1 MPKCETSGYIAS
13 HRRLTE
19 SKPAMSLSIA
29 SLQRSPPWL
38 APLLLLCIGLLCS
51 PAWSQSPITLNADA
65 EVDIASRGQL
75 YLAQEDTPPASPA
88 ALGAWLAKQKQV
100 DRVSLFGGSYWFHA
114 TVQND
119 TQQTR
124 WVIDPTG
131 TLMERIEVRV
141 YAPGQP
147 VQSFI
152 TGYSANSSYMLHYGG
167 NVELPIGAQAQ
178 VLLRI
183 ESRYFARYPSVY
195 VASQAGYRKT
205 VISENVLTLCALGA
219 MLTLA
224 LYNMFVFI
232 GVRDKSMLYYALYL
246 LTATVSWALTLH
258 VVSDWLGWRG
268 LSWHYVAFFLGAV
281 FNTMFFL
288 EFLHLKEHAPRLAW
302 IARCNILVALA
313 LMPICFLSVA
323 YAHLLATAV
332 ISVTLTL
339 ALVSGMIRLGQ
350 GFLPAR
356 YFLAAF
362 LALLLPAIL
371 ILPANF
377 GLVPSVMRNIELFTL
392 LGATTDAVLLAFA
405 LADKI
410 RLLGREKDNYLKQ
423 LNDALTQASTDSLTG
438 IANRHAFDRTLH
450 GMTVASTDAEA
461 PQRIMLVMIDLDG
474 LKRINDERGHAHG
487 DALLREFAQALS
499 VLKEDGMSVF
509 RLGGD
514 EFAVLGE
521 RPQEELARHKIN
533 QIEARLHD
541 AGFPN
546 CGISYGIAFGSEI
559 NSGSQLLMHADARMY
574 LHKTTKRTQ
583 PA

>member
-1 MPKCETSGYIAS
+1 MS
-13 HRRLTE
+13 RRFPGV
-19 SKPAMSLSIA
+19 SV
-29 SLQRSPPWL
+29 
-38 APLLLLCIGLLCS
+38 APLWLQWLVLAAALQWGAAAAQ
-51 PAWSQSPITLNADA
+51 PAVSLNA
-65 EVDIASRGQL
+65 EVESEISARGQF
-75 YLAQEDTPPASPA
+75 YVAQEDAPPTSASELP
-88 ALGAWLAKQKQV
+88 AWLAQQKTV
-100 DRVSLFGGSYWFHA
+100 ERVSLFGGSYWFHA

-119 TQQTR
+119 SPQTR

-141 YAPGQP
+141 YMPRQP
-147 VQSFI
+147 VQSFV
-152 TGYSANSSYMLHYGG
+152 TGYSGSGSYMLHYGG
-167 NVELPIGAQAQ
+167 NVELPQGARAQ
-178 VLLRI
+178 ILLRI
-183 ESRYFARYPSVY
+183 ESRYFARYPSIY
-195 VASQAGYRKT
+195 VASQASYRKT

-224 LYNMFVFI
+224 LYNLFVYL
-232 GVRDKSMLYYALYL
+232 GVRDRAMLYYALYL
-246 LTATVSWALTLH
+246 LTATASWGMTLH
-258 VVSDWLGWRG
+258 VSSDWLGWRG

-288 EFLHLKEHAPRLAW
+288 EFLKLKEHAPRLAW
-302 IARCNILVALA
+302 VARGNMYAAIALLPV
-313 LMPICFLSVA
+313 CFVSVA

-362 LALLLPAIL
+362 FALLLPAVL

-392 LGATTDAVLLAFA
+392 LGATADAVLLAFA

-410 RLLGREKDNYLKQ
+410 RLLGREKDEYLNR
-423 LNDALTQASTDSLTG
+423 LNAALTQASTDSLTG
-438 IANRHAFDRTLH
+438 ISNRHAFDRTLAT
-450 GMTVASTDAEA
+450 MTASAADAEA
-461 PQRIMLVMIDLDG
+461 PGRTMLVMIDLDG
-474 LKRINDERGHAHG
+474 LKLINDKHGHAHG
-487 DALLREFAQALS
+487 DGLLREFAQQLS
-499 VLKEDGMSVF
+499 VLKSDGMSVF

-514 EFAVLGE
+514 EFAVLGD
-521 RPQEELARHKIN
+521 RSQEDLARHTLH
-533 QIEARLHD
+533 QVERRLHE
-541 AGFPN
+541 AGFPDS
-546 CGISYGIAFGSEI
+546 GISYGIAFGSEI

>member
-1 MPKCETSGYIAS
+1 MPG
-13 HRRLTE
+13 
-19 SKPAMSLSIA
+19 LS
-29 SLQRSPPWL
+29 SSPL
-38 APLLLLCIGLLCS
+38 GRALRGLLIACAVLATWLCGTPVHAQ
-51 PAWSQSPITLNADA
+51 PAPISLNADA
-65 EVDIASRGQL
+65 ESEISTRGQL
-75 YLAQEDTPPASPA
+75 YAAQDEAPPADASQLA
-88 ALGAWLAKQKQV
+88 AWLAKHKQV
-100 DRVSLFGGSYWFHA
+100 ERVSLFGGAYWFFA
-114 TVQND
+114 TIQND
-119 TQQTR
+119 TLQTR
-124 WVIDPTG
+124 WVVDPTG

-141 YAPGQP
+141 YAEGRP

-183 ESRYFARYPSVY
+183 ESRYFARYPSIY

-246 LTATVSWALTLH
+246 LTATVSWAMTLH
-258 VVSDWLGWRG
+258 VASDWLGWRG

-302 IARCNILVALA
+302 IARGNILVALA
-313 LMPICFLSVA
+313 LMPVCFLSVA

-438 IANRHAFDRTLH
+438 IANRHAFDRTLN

-521 RPQEELARHKIN
+521 RPQEELARQKIN
-533 QIEARLHD
+533 LIERRLHD

-574 LHKTTKRTQ
+574 LHKTAKRTQ

>member
-1 MPKCETSGYIAS
+1 MFK
-13 HRRLTE
+13 HL
-19 SKPAMSLSIA
+19 L
-29 SLQRSPPWL
+29 LWL
-38 APLLLLCIGLLCS
+38 ALAAGLWCGAAS
-51 PAWSQSPITLNADA
+51 AQSPVSLNAEVEA
-65 EVDIASRGQL
+65 EISARGQL
-75 YLAQEDTPPASPA
+75 YVAQEDTPPASPA
-88 ALGAWLAKQKQV
+88 ALGPWLAKQKQV
-100 DRVSLFGGSYWFHA
+100 ERVSLFGGSYWFLA

-119 TQQTR
+119 TLQTR

-131 TLMERIEVRV
+131 ALMERIEVRV
-141 YAPGQP
+141 YAAGHP

-152 TGYSANSSYMLHYGG
+152 TGYNANSSYMLHYGG
-167 NVELPIGAQAQ
+167 NVELPIGGQAQ

-183 ESRYFARYPSVY
+183 ESRYFARYPSIY
-195 VASQAGYRKT
+195 VASQANYRKT

-224 LYNMFVFI
+224 LYNLFVYL
-232 GVRDKSMLYYALYL
+232 GVRDRAMLYYAMYL
-246 LTATVSWALTLH
+246 LAATASWAMTLH
-258 VVSDWLGWRG
+258 VASDWLGWRG

-288 EFLHLKEHAPRLAW
+288 EFLHLREHAPRLAW
-302 IARCNILVALA
+302 VARGNMFVALA
-313 LMPICFLSVA
+313 LLPICFLSVA

-362 LALLLPAIL
+362 FALLLPAVL

-410 RLLGREKDNYLKQ
+410 RLLGREKDNYLLQ

-438 IANRHAFDRTLH
+438 IANRHAFDRTITA
-450 GMTVASTDAEA
+450 MTAASADTET

-474 LKRINDERGHAHG
+474 LKRINDEHGHAHG
-487 DALLREFAQALS
+487 DGLLREFAQQLSALKS
-499 VLKEDGMSVF
+499 DGMSVF

-521 RPQEELARHKIN
+521 RSQEDLARHKLN
-533 QIEARLHD
+533 QIERLLHE
-541 AGFPN
+541 AGFPG

-574 LHKTTKRTQ
+574 LHKTTKKS
-583 PA
+583 PATAHTPAPEGRRS

>member
-1 MPKCETSGYIAS
+1 MSRSLLNLLVLATSF
-13 HRRLTE
+13 
-19 SKPAMSLSIA
+19 
-29 SLQRSPPWL
+29 
-38 APLLLLCIGLLCS
+38 LCS
-51 PAWSQSPITLNADA
+51 LAWGHSLIALNANV
-65 EVDIASRGQL
+65 ETEIASRGQL
-75 YLAQEDTPPASPA
+75 YVAQDDTPPASPA
-88 ALGAWLAKQKQV
+88 QLSAWLAKQKPV
-100 DRVSLFGGSYWFHA
+100 ERVSLFGGSYWFLA

-131 TLMERIEVRV
+131 ALMERIEVRV
-141 YAPGQP
+141 YTAEDQP

-167 NVELPIGAQAQ
+167 NVELAIGARAQ

-183 ESRYFARYPSVY
+183 ESRYFARYPSIY
-195 VASQAGYRKT
+195 VASQASYRKT

-224 LYNMFVFI
+224 LYNLFVYF
-232 GVRDKSMLYYALYL
+232 GVRDRAMLYYALYL
-246 LTATVSWALTLH
+246 LTATISWGLTLH
-258 VVSDWLGWRG
+258 VASDWLGWRG

-281 FNTMFFL
+281 FNTQFFL
-288 EFLHLKEHAPRLAW
+288 EFLRLKTHAPRLAW
-302 IARCNILVALA
+302 VARGNMFVALA
-313 LMPICFLSVA
+313 LLPICFLSVA

-339 ALVSGMIRLGQ
+339 ALVSGMIRLAQ

-362 LALLLPAIL
+362 FALLLPAVL

-410 RLLGREKDNYLKQ
+410 RLLGREKDEYLHK

-438 IANRHAFDRTLH
+438 IANRHAFDRTLST
-450 GMTVASTDAEA
+450 MTIATPDSEA

-474 LKRINDERGHAHG
+474 LKRINDKRGHVHG
-487 DALLREFAQALS
+487 DALLREFAQQLS
-499 VLKEDGMSVF
+499 LLKSDGMNVF

-521 RPQEELARHKIN
+521 RTQEDLVRHKLN
-533 QIEARLHD
+533 QIERHLHE
-541 AGFPN
+541 AGFPDS
-546 CGISYGIAFGSEI
+546 GISYGIAFGSEI

-574 LHKTTKRTQ
+574 LHKTTKKSPPVAFA
-583 PA
+583 PAPEGRHP

>member
-1 MPKCETSGYIAS
+1 
-13 HRRLTE
+13 
-19 SKPAMSLSIA
+19 MSLPSTSSFNA
-29 SLQRSPPWL
+29 LPWL
-38 APLLLLCIGLLCS
+38 RAWVITTGLVLCGLS
-51 PAWSQSPITLNADA
+51 WGQTPITLNADV
-65 EVDIASRGQL
+65 ESEIASRGQL
-75 YLAQEDTPPASPA
+75 YIAQEEVAPATA
-88 ALGAWLAKQKQV
+88 AELAPWLARQKQV
-100 DRVSLFGGSYWFHA
+100 ERVSLFGGAYWFHA

-119 TQQTR
+119 TQQTH
-124 WVIDPTG
+124 WVVDPTG

-141 YAPGQP
+141 YSPSRTL
-147 VQSFI
+147 QSFI
-152 TGYSANSSYMLHYGG
+152 TGYNANSSYMLHYGG
-167 NVELPIGAQAQ
+167 NVELAPGEQAQ
-178 VLLRI
+178 ILLRI

-195 VASQAGYRKT
+195 VSSQAAYRKT

-219 MLTLA
+219 LLTLA
-224 LYNMFVFI
+224 LYNLFVYF
-232 GVRDKSMLYYALYL
+232 GVRDRSMLYYALYL
-246 LTATVSWALTLH
+246 LTATASWGMTLH

-288 EFLHLKEHAPRLAW
+288 EFLHLKEHAPRLALV
-302 IARCNILVALA
+302 ARGNMLAALA
-313 LMPICFLSVA
+313 LMPVCFVSVA

-332 ISVTLTL
+332 ISVTLSL

-350 GFLPAR
+350 GYLPAR

-362 LALLLPAIL
+362 FALLLPAVL

-410 RLLGREKDNYLKQ
+410 RLLGREKDEYLNQ
-423 LNDALTQASTDSLTG
+423 LNQALTLASTDSLTG
-438 IANRHAFDRTLH
+438 IANRHAFDRAINT
-450 GMTVASTDAEA
+450 MTTAAPDSET
-461 PQRIMLVMIDLDG
+461 PQRTMLVMIDLDG
-474 LKRINDERGHAHG
+474 LKRINDEHGHAHG
-487 DALLREFAQALS
+487 DGLLREFAQQLS
-499 VLKEDGMSVF
+499 VLKNDGMGVF

-514 EFAVLGE
+514 EFAVIGDIG
-521 RPQEELARHKIN
+521 QEDAARQAIN
-533 QIEARLHD
+533 QMERKLHE

>member
-1 MPKCETSGYIAS
+1 MFKA
-13 HRRLTE
+13 LFQWLLL
-19 SKPAMSLSIA
+19 AA
-29 SLQRSPPWL
+29 SLL
-38 APLLLLCIGLLCS
+38 GGT
-51 PAWSQSPITLNADA
+51 AWGQSPISLNAQA
-65 EVDIASRGQL
+65 EVEISARGQL
-75 YLAQEDTPPASPA
+75 YVAQDDTPPASAA
-88 ALGAWLAKQKQV
+88 ALGPWLARQKTV
-100 DRVSLFGGSYWFHA
+100 ERVSLFGGSYWFFA

-119 TQQTR
+119 TLQTR

-141 YAPGQP
+141 YAAGSP

-152 TGYSANSSYMLHYGG
+152 TGYNANSSYMLHYGG
-167 NVELPIGAQAQ
+167 NVELQPGARAQ

-183 ESRYFARYPSVY
+183 ESRYFARYPSIY
-195 VASQAGYRKT
+195 VASQAAYRKT

-224 LYNMFVFI
+224 LYNLFVYL
-232 GVRDKSMLYYALYL
+232 GVRDRAMLYYAAYL
-246 LTATVSWALTLH
+246 LTATASWGMTLH
-258 VVSDWLGWRG
+258 VGSDWLGWRG

-281 FNTMFFL
+281 FNTMFYL
-288 EFLHLKEHAPRLAW
+288 EFLHLREHAPRLAW
-302 IARCNILVALA
+302 AARGNMFVALA
-313 LMPICFLSVA
+313 LLPVCFLSVA

-362 LALLLPAIL
+362 FALLLPAVL

-410 RLLGREKDNYLKQ
+410 RLLGREKDNYLRQ
-423 LNDALTQASTDSLTG
+423 LNDALSQASTDSLTG
-438 IANRHAFDRTLH
+438 IANRHAFDRAITT
-450 GMTVASTDAEA
+450 MTAAATDTDT

-487 DALLREFAQALS
+487 DGLLREFAQQLSALKS
-499 VLKEDGMSVF
+499 DGMSVY

-521 RPQEELARHKIN
+521 RSQEELARRKLN
-533 QIEARLHD
+533 QIEPLLHQ
-541 AGFPN
+541 AGFPG

-574 LHKTTKRTQ
+574 LHKTTKKS
-583 PA
+583 PAAAFAPAPEGRRS

>member
-1 MPKCETSGYIAS
+1 MKRTCS
-13 HRRLTE
+13 RL
-19 SKPAMSLSIA
+19 A
-29 SLQRSPPWL
+29 RWL
-38 APLLLLCIGLLCS
+38 VLATGLLCS
-51 PAWSQSPITLNADA
+51 LAWAQSPISLNADV
-65 EVDIASRGQL
+65 EVNIASRGQL
-75 YLAQEDTPPASPA
+75 YLALDDTPPASPA
-88 ALGAWLAKQKQV
+88 ALGAWLARQKQV
-100 DRVSLFGGSYWFHA
+100 DRVSLFGGSYWFYA

-124 WVIDPTG
+124 WVVDPTG
-131 TLMERIEVRV
+131 ALMERIEVRV
-141 YAPGQP
+141 YAPGYP
-147 VQSFI
+147 MQSFI

-183 ESRYFARYPSVY
+183 ESRYFARYPSIY
-195 VASQAGYRKT
+195 VATQAGYRKT

-224 LYNMFVFI
+224 LYNLFVYF
-232 GVRDKSMLYYALYL
+232 GVRDRSMLYYALYL
-246 LTATVSWALTLH
+246 LTATASWGMTLH

-268 LSWHYVAFFLGAV
+268 LSWHYVAFFLGSV
-281 FNTMFFL
+281 FNTLFFL

-302 IARCNILVALA
+302 AARGNMYAAIALLPV
-313 LMPICFLSVA
+313 CFVSVA

-339 ALVSGMIRLGQ
+339 ALVSGMIRLAQ

-362 LALLLPAIL
+362 FALLLPAVL

-377 GLVPSVMRNIELFTL
+377 GLMPSVMRNIELFTL

-410 RLLGREKDNYLKQ
+410 RLLGSEKDAYLAQ
-423 LNDALTQASTDSLTG
+423 LNEALAQASTDSLTG
-438 IANRHAFDRTLH
+438 ISNRHAFDRTLNS
-450 GMTVASTDAEA
+450 MTVAAADAEA

-487 DALLREFAQALS
+487 DGLLREFAQQLS
-499 VLKEDGMSVF
+499 LLKADGMSVF

-521 RPQEELARHKIN
+521 RSQEELARAKLN
-533 QIEARLHD
+533 QIERKLHE
-541 AGFPN
+541 AGFPD

>member
-1 MPKCETSGYIAS
+1 MPLSFTFLT
-13 HRRLTE
+13 RRL
-19 SKPAMSLSIA
+19 PAL
-29 SLQRSPPWL
+29 RWL
-38 APLLLLCIGLLCS
+38 ALAFGLLS
-51 PAWSQSPITLNADA
+51 AAAWGQSPISLNADA
-65 EVDIASRGQL
+65 EVEIAARGQL
-75 YLAQEDTPPASPA
+75 YAAQEETPPATA
-88 ALGAWLAKQKQV
+88 AELPAWLAKQKQV
-100 DRVSLFGGSYWFHA
+100 ERVSLFGGAYWFYA

-119 TQQTR
+119 TLQAR
-124 WVIDPTG
+124 WVVDPTG
-131 TLMERIEVRV
+131 ALMERIEVHV
-141 YAPGQP
+141 YAQGYP

-152 TGYSANSSYMLHYGG
+152 TGYNASSSYMLHYGG
-167 NVELPIGAQAQ
+167 NVDLPPGAQAQ
-178 VLLRI
+178 ILLRI

-205 VISENVLTLCALGA
+205 VVSENVLTLSALGA

-224 LYNMFVFI
+224 LYNLFVYF
-232 GVRDKSMLYYALYL
+232 GVRDKAMLYYAMYL
-246 LTATVSWALTLH
+246 LTATASWAMTLH
-258 VVSDWLGWRG
+258 VASDWLGWRG
-268 LSWHYVAFFLGAV
+268 LAWHYVAFFLGAV
-281 FNTMFFL
+281 FNTKFFL
-288 EFLHLKEHAPRLAW
+288 EFLRLKEHAPRLAW
-302 IARCNILVALA
+302 VARGNMYAALA
-313 LMPICFLSVA
+313 LVPICFISVA

-332 ISVTLTL
+332 ISITLTL

-362 LALLLPAIL
+362 FALLLPAVL

-410 RLLGREKDNYLKQ
+410 RLLGREKDDYLQQ
-423 LNDALTQASTDSLTG
+423 LNNALTQASTDSLTG
-438 IANRHAFDRTLH
+438 IGNRHAFDRALAT
-450 GMTVASTDAEA
+450 MTTHAVDADA
-461 PQRIMLVMIDLDG
+461 PGRTMLVMIDLDG
-474 LKRINDERGHAHG
+474 LKRVNDVHGHAHG
-487 DALLREFAQALS
+487 DALLREFAQQLS
-499 VLKEDGMSVF
+499 VLKSDGMSVF

-521 RPQEELARHKIN
+521 RSQEEHT
-533 QIEARLHD
+533 RLTLLQVERKLHE
-541 AGFPN
+541 AGFVD

>member
-1 MPKCETSGYIAS
+1 
-13 HRRLTE
+13 
-19 SKPAMSLSIA
+19 MS
-29 SLQRSPPWL
+29 SLLRSL
-38 APLLLLCIGLLCS
+38 ALAAGLWCS
-51 PAWSQSPITLNADA
+51 LAWGQSPISLNADV
-65 EVDIASRGQL
+65 EMEIASRGQL
-75 YLAQEDTPPASPA
+75 YAAQGDTPPTSHAK
-88 ALGAWLAKQKQV
+88 LGAWLAKQKPLE
-100 DRVSLFGGSYWFHA
+100 RISLFGGSYWFVA

-119 TQQTR
+119 TPQTR

-131 TLMERIEVRV
+131 ALMERIEVCV
-141 YAPGQP
+141 YAEGHPM
-147 VQSFI
+147 QSFV
-152 TGYSANSSYMLHYGG
+152 TGYNANSSYMLHYGG

-183 ESRYFARYPSVY
+183 ESRYFARYPSIY

-205 VISENVLTLCALGA
+205 VISETVLTLCALGA

-224 LYNMFVFI
+224 LYNLFVYF
-232 GVRDKSMLYYALYL
+232 GVRDRSMLYYALYL

-258 VVSDWLGWRG
+258 VGSDWLGWRG

-281 FNTMFFL
+281 FNTLFFL
-288 EFLHLKEHAPRLAW
+288 EFLRLKEHAPRLAW
-302 IARCNILVALA
+302 VARGNMFVALA
-313 LMPICFLSVA
+313 LLPICFLSVA

-332 ISVTLTL
+332 ISVTLSL
-339 ALVSGMIRLGQ
+339 ALVSGMIRLAQ

-362 LALLLPAIL
+362 FALLLPAVL

-410 RLLGREKDNYLKQ
+410 RLLGREKDDYLRK
-423 LNDALTQASTDSLTG
+423 LNAALTQASTDSLTG
-438 IANRHAFDRTLH
+438 IANRHAFDRALSTMTLA
-450 GMTVASTDAEA
+450 ASDAEA

-487 DALLREFAQALS
+487 DGLLREFAQQLS
-499 VLKEDGMSVF
+499 VLKSDGMSVF

-514 EFAVLGE
+514 EFAVLGD
-521 RPQEELARHKIN
+521 RSQEDLARHKLN
-533 QIEARLHD
+533 QMERQLHE
-541 AGFPN
+541 AGFPDS
-546 CGISYGIAFGSEI
+546 GISYGIAFGSEI

-574 LHKTTKRTQ
+574 LHKTTKKSPAAAFAPAPERRHTQ
-583 PA
+583 

>member
-1 MPKCETSGYIAS
+1 MS
-13 HRRLTE
+13 RLVPRW
-19 SKPAMSLSIA
+19 SFAALWLPLLVLLGA
-29 SLQRSPPWL
+29 SLHGSMAAAQ
-38 APLLLLCIGLLCS
+38 
-51 PAWSQSPITLNADA
+51 PAVSLNADA
-65 EVDIASRGQL
+65 ETEIANRGQFYQAL
-75 YLAQEDTPPASPA
+75 DEAPPPSA
-88 ALGAWLAKQKQV
+88 ADLPAWLSKQKPV
-100 DRVSLFGGSYWFHA
+100 ERVSLFGGSYWFYA

-119 TQQTR
+119 TLQTR
-124 WVIDPTG
+124 WVVDPTG

-141 YAPGQP
+141 YTPGQP

-152 TGYSANSSYMLHYGG
+152 TGYSTSGSYMLHYGG
-167 NVELPIGAQAQ
+167 NVELQPGTQAQ
-178 VLLRI
+178 ILLRI

-195 VASQAGYRKT
+195 VASQANYRKT
-205 VISENVLTLCALGA
+205 VASENVMTLCALGA

-224 LYNMFVFI
+224 LYNLFVYF
-232 GVRDKSMLYYALYL
+232 GVRDRAMLYYALYL
-246 LTATVSWALTLH
+246 LTATASWGMTLH
-258 VVSDWLGWRG
+258 VGSDWLGWRA

-288 EFLHLKEHAPRLAW
+288 EFLRLKEHAPRLAW
-302 IARCNILVALA
+302 VAKGNMFATLA
-313 LMPICFLSVA
+313 LTPVCFLSVA

-332 ISVTLTL
+332 ISVTLTV

-362 LALLLPAIL
+362 FALLLPAIL

-410 RLLGREKDNYLKQ
+410 RLLGREKDEYLKR

-438 IANRHAFDRTLH
+438 IGNRHAFDRALSA
-450 GMTVASTDAEA
+450 MTTSAADADA
-461 PQRIMLVMIDLDG
+461 PGRTMLVMIDLDG
-474 LKRINDERGHAHG
+474 LKQINDKHGHAHG
-487 DALLREFAQALS
+487 DGLLREFAQQIS
-499 VLKEDGMSVF
+499 VLKSDGMSVF

-514 EFAVLGE
+514 EFAVLGD
-521 RPQEELARHKIN
+521 RSQEDLARHT
-533 QIEARLHD
+533 LHLVERKLHE
-541 AGFPN
+541 AGFPD
-546 CGISYGIAFGSEI
+546 CGISYGVAFGSEI

-574 LHKTTKRTQ
+574 LHKTTKKEPPSRYA
-583 PA
+583 PAPEGRHP

>member
-1 MPKCETSGYIAS
+1 M
-13 HRRLTE
+13 R
-19 SKPAMSLSIA
+19 
-29 SLQRSPPWL
+29 
-38 APLLLLCIGLLCS
+38 PLLAAATLFS
-51 PAWSQSPITLNADA
+51 TPAWAQAPISLNADA
-65 EVDIASRGQL
+65 EVEISARGQL
-75 YLAQEDTPPASPA
+75 FSAQEDTPPANPA
-88 ALGAWLAKQKQV
+88 EIAAWLAKQKPV
-100 DRVSLFGGSYWFHA
+100 ERVSLFGGSYWFYA

-119 TQQTR
+119 TLQSR
-124 WVIDPTG
+124 WVVDPTG
-131 TLMERIEVRV
+131 TLMEHIEVRV
-141 YAPGQP
+141 YAPGYP

-152 TGYSANSSYMLHYGG
+152 TGYNANSSYMLHYGG
-167 NVELPIGAQAQ
+167 NVELPPGGVAQ

-183 ESRYFARYPSVY
+183 ESRYFARYPSIY
-195 VASQAGYRKT
+195 VASQANYRRT
-205 VISENVLTLCALGA
+205 VISENVLTLSALGA
-219 MLTLA
+219 MLVLA
-224 LYNMFVFI
+224 LYNLFVYL
-232 GVRDKSMLYYALYL
+232 GVRDKALLYYALYL

-268 LSWHYVAFFLGAV
+268 LPWHYVAFFLGAV
-281 FNTMFFL
+281 FNSMFFL
-288 EFLHLKEHAPRLAW
+288 EFLRLREHAPRLAW
-302 IARCNILVALA
+302 IARCNILVTLA
-313 LMPICFLSVA
+313 LTPICFLSVA

-362 LALLLPAIL
+362 FALLLPAIL

-410 RLLGREKDNYLKQ
+410 RLLGREKDAYLAQ
-423 LNDALTQASTDSLTG
+423 LNTALTQASTDSLTG
-438 IANRHAFDRTLH
+438 IGNRHAFDRTLAT
-450 GMTVASTDAEA
+450 MTASSPEA

-474 LKRINDERGHAHG
+474 LKRVNDERGHAHG
-487 DALLREFAQALS
+487 DDLLREFAQQLS
-499 VLKEDGMSVF
+499 VLKNDGMSVF

-521 RPQEELARHKIN
+521 RNQEDLVRHTVVLVERK
-533 QIEARLHD
+533 LHE
-541 AGFPN
+541 AGFPD

-574 LHKTTKRTQ
+574 LHKTAKRTQ

>member
-1 MPKCETSGYIAS
+1 MFRIFSGVS
-13 HRRLTE
+13 GV
-19 SKPAMSLSIA
+19 S
-29 SLQRSPPWL
+29 L
-38 APLLLLCIGLLCS
+38 APLWLHLLVLAAALQCGVAGAQ
-51 PAWSQSPITLNADA
+51 PAVSLNADI
-65 EVDIASRGQL
+65 ESEISGRGQFYTAL
-75 YLAQEDTPPASPA
+75 EESPPATA
-88 ALGAWLAKQKQV
+88 AELPAWLARQKSV
-100 DRVSLFGGSYWFHA
+100 ERVSLFGGSYWFFA

-119 TQQTR
+119 TLQTR

-141 YAPGQP
+141 YTPGQA
-147 VQSFI
+147 VQSF
-152 TGYSANSSYMLHYGG
+152 TSGYNTSGNYMLHYGG
-167 NVELPIGAQAQ
+167 NVELPPGAQAQ
-178 VLLRI
+178 ILLRI
-183 ESRYFARYPSVY
+183 ESRYFARYPSVF
-195 VASQAGYRKT
+195 VVSQAGYRKT

-224 LYNMFVFI
+224 LYNLFVYI
-232 GVRDKSMLYYALYL
+232 GVRDKSMLYYAIYL
-246 LTATVSWALTLH
+246 LTATASWAMTLQ
-258 VVSDWLGWRG
+258 VTSDWLGWRG
-268 LSWHYVAFFLGAV
+268 LNWHYVAFFLGAV

-302 IARCNILVALA
+302 VARGNMFVALA
-313 LMPICFLSVA
+313 LVPVCFLSVA

-362 LALLLPAIL
+362 FALLLPAIL

-392 LGATTDAVLLAFA
+392 LGATSDALLLAFA
-405 LADKI
+405 LADKF
-410 RLLGREKDNYLKQ
+410 RLLGREKDEYLKR

-438 IANRHAFDRTLH
+438 IANRHAFDRTLAA
-450 GMTVASTDAEA
+450 MTASAADAEA
-461 PQRIMLVMIDLDG
+461 PARTMLVMIDLDG
-474 LKRINDERGHAHG
+474 LKQINDRHGHSHG
-487 DALLREFAQALS
+487 DGLLREFAQQLS
-499 VLKEDGMSVF
+499 VLKSDGMSVF

-514 EFAVLGE
+514 EFAVLGD
-521 RPQEELARHKIN
+521 RSQEDLARHT
-533 QIEARLHD
+533 LHQVERKLHE
-541 AGFPN
+541 AGFPD
-546 CGISYGIAFGSEI
+546 CGISYGVAFGSEI

>member
-1 MPKCETSGYIAS
+1 MCSQLVRWLA
-13 HRRLTE
+13 L
-19 SKPAMSLSIA
+19 AMSL
-29 SLQRSPPWL
+29 
-38 APLLLLCIGLLCS
+38 LCS
-51 PAWSQSPITLNADA
+51 SAWSQSPISLNA
-65 EVDIASRGQL
+65 EVEIDIASRGQL
-75 YLAQEDTPPASPA
+75 YLAQDDTPPAKPA
-88 ALGAWLAKQKQV
+88 ELGAWLAQQKQV

-119 TQQTR
+119 TLQTR
-124 WVIDPTG
+124 WVVDPTG
-131 TLMERIEVRV
+131 ALMERIEVRV

-152 TGYSANSSYMLHYGG
+152 TGYSASSSYMLHYGG

-183 ESRYFARYPSVY
+183 ESRYFARYPSIY

-205 VISENVLTLCALGA
+205 VISENVLTLSALGA
-219 MLTLA
+219 LLTLA
-224 LYNMFVFI
+224 LYNLFVFF

-246 LTATVSWALTLH
+246 LTATASWAMTLH
-258 VVSDWLGWRG
+258 VASDWLGWRG

-313 LMPICFLSVA
+313 LTPICFLSVA

-362 LALLLPAIL
+362 FALLLPAIL

-392 LGATTDAVLLAFA
+392 LGATADAVLLAFA

-410 RLLGREKDNYLKQ
+410 RLLGREKDDYLKR

-438 IANRHAFDRTLH
+438 IANRHAFDRTLN
-450 GMTVASTDAEA
+450 GMTVATTDADA

-499 VLKEDGMSVF
+499 GLKEDGMSVF

-514 EFAVLGE
+514 EFAVLGD
-521 RPQEELARHKIN
+521 RSQEELARHKIN
-533 QIEARLHD
+533 QIERRLHE
-541 AGFPN
+541 AGFPT

-574 LHKTTKRTQ
+574 VHKTTKKSPPVAFA
-583 PA
+583 PAPEGRHP